1 MAPHVSIIMPCYN
14 AEHYIAESIN
24 SVLAQTYENWELLI
38 TDDCSTD
45 RSIEII
51 KHYCEQ
57 DFRINLLESKEHR
70 GPGDTRNMSINR
82 ANGRFIAFLDND
94 DIWLPEK
101 LEKQVTFMLDNGYGF
116 TYTDYELINE
126 SGSSKN
132 RIVKTAGVLDADRYL
147 KNTIIGC
154 STVVLNRDIVGDFNM
169 YKNDT
174 SDDMTLWLS
183 IMHKGINAYPLEQVL
198 MKYRVRQN
206 SASSNKFKATH
217 DVWRVYRDVEKMSF
231 FKSAY
236 YFSSYAFNAVK
247 KRVL

>member
-1 MAPHVSIIMPCYN
+1 MIPFVSIIMPCYN

-24 SVLAQTYENWELLI
+24 SVLAQTYEHWELLI

-45 RSIEII
+45 RSVEIV

-57 DFRINLLESKEHR
+57 DARINLLESREHH
-70 GPGDTRNMSINR
+70 GPGDTRNMSLNR

-101 LEKQVTFMLDNGYGF
+101 LEKQVAFMLDNGYGF

-126 SGSSKN
+126 CGLPQN
-132 RIVKTAGVLDADRYL
+132 RIVKNAGVLDADRYL

-154 STVVLNRDIVGDFNM
+154 STVVLNRDIVGGFNM

-183 IMHKGINAYPLEQVL
+183 IMHKGFNAYPLGQVL
-198 MKYRVRQN
+198 MKYRVRQK

-231 FKSAY
+231 LKSAY